1 MPSSQHHSVIVIGAG
16 PGGLGIGVL
25 LEGWRPHLVGELPP
39 RIAAYGVGEHLLE
52 HGDDLLGV
60 DMHAMVG
67 AGIKPF
73 DLFRI
78 LHHPTNEYRGRD
90 DRVIEFHQ
98 VEPVDRLMISESLPG
113 GLWNEVARNQLTL
126 SPGHWMELGPLRL
139 DVFLEETGRDIDPNA
154 LIEKKDLVPYYHWFA
169 DKTGISERGLFG
181 HRATGVNRSSDG
193 RFTVTVSE
201 HATGAKTEYTSD
213 HLVFGAGP
221 KARPRSLDVPGADF
235 PYVSDH
241 YDHWDDHP
249 GERVLVVGGGRSAD
263 WAATELYDAGRTVT
277 YVMRGDEAT
286 HRRLIDD
293 SQHLPY
299 YQRIREIIE
308 ADKGRFVRH
317 YNSRVLQFNDDQTI
331 ELGNG
336 EIVEVDHAII
346 EIGGEPAYDLLSNL
360 GPLTLVEG
368 RDNYRL
374 QLMQMVVNPATFES
388 VDVPNLYPVGYLA
401 EGMGISILGMH
412 GNVYPMAAGIL
423 RKLGR
428 LD

>member
-16 PGGLGIGVL
+16 PGGLGIAAL

-39 RIAAYGVGEHLLE
+39 RFASDGISEHLLE
-52 HGDDLLGV
+52 NGGDLLGV
-60 DMHAMVG
+60 DMHAIIG

-90 DRVIEFHQ
+90 DRAIEFHR
-98 VEPVDRLMISESLPG
+98 VEAVDWLMISESLPG
-113 GLWNEVARNQLTL
+113 GLWNDVARNQVTL
-126 SPGHWMELGPLRL
+126 SPGHWMELAPFKL
-139 DVFLEETGRDIDPNA
+139 DVFLEETGRDVNPNA
-154 LIEKKDLVPYYHWFA
+154 LIEKKVLVPYYHWFA
-169 DKTGISERGLFG
+169 EKTGISERGLFG
-181 HRATGVNRSSDG
+181 HLVTRVSRSGDGHFTIIVSEEATG
-193 RFTVTVSE
+193 E
-201 HATGAKTEYTSD
+201 KTEYTSD
-213 HLVFGAGP
+213 YLVFGVGP
-221 KARPRSLDVPGADF
+221 RARLRSLDVPGANL
-235 PYVSDH
+235 PYVSHH

-249 GERVLVVGGGRSAD
+249 GERVLIVGGGRSAD
-263 WAATELYDAGRTVT
+263 WAATELYDAGHTVT
-277 YVMRGDEAT
+277 YVMRGDEAM
-286 HRRLIDD
+286 HRRLISD

-308 ADKGRFVRH
+308 SATCRFVRH
-317 YNSRVLQFNDDQTI
+317 YGEHMSRFNDDQTI

-346 EIGGEPAYDLLSNL
+346 EIGGEPAYDLLSDL

-374 QLMQMVVNPATFES
+374 QLMQMVVSPATFES
-388 VDVPNLYPVGYLA
+388 VDVPNLYPAGYLA
-401 EGMGISILGMH
+401 EGMGISVLGMH
-412 GNVYPMAAGIL
+412 GNVYPMAADIL

-428 LD
+428 LG

>member
-16 PGGLGIGVL
+16 PGGLGIGAL
-25 LEGWRPHLVGELPP
+25 LEGWRPHLVGEVPP
-39 RIAAYGVGEHLLE
+39 RIASYGVGEHLLE

-67 AGIKPF
+67 AGVKPF

-78 LHHPTNEYRGRD
+78 LHHPTNEYRGRE

-98 VEPVDRLMISESLPG
+98 VAPVDWLMISDSLPG
-113 GLWNEVARNQLTL
+113 GLWNDVARNQMTL
-126 SPGHWMELGPLRL
+126 SPGHWMELAPFRL
-139 DVFLEETGRDIDPNA
+139 DEFLEETGRDIDPNA

-169 DKTGISERGLFG
+169 DKTGITERGLFG
-181 HRATGVNRSSDG
+181 RSVTGVSRSSDG
-193 RFTVTVSE
+193 HFNITVSE
-201 HATGAKTEYTSD
+201 NAARVITEYTSD
-213 HLVFGAGP
+213 FVVFGAGP
-221 KARPRSLDVPGADF
+221 RARPRSLDVPGAYL
-235 PYVSDH
+235 PYVSEH

-277 YVMRGDEAT
+277 YIMRGDEAT
-286 HRRLIDD
+286 HIRLISD

-299 YQRIREIIE
+299 YQRIREIIKT
-308 ADKGRFVRH
+308 DKGRFVRH
-317 YNSRVLQFNDDQTI
+317 YNSRVMQFNADQSI
-331 ELGNG
+331 ELGSG
-336 EIVEVDHAII
+336 EIVEADHAII
-346 EIGGEPAYDLLSNL
+346 EIGGEPAYDLLSDL

-388 VDVPNLYPVGYLA
+388 VDIPNLYPVGYLA

-412 GNVYPMAAGIL
+412 GNVYPMAADIL
-423 RKLGR
+423 RKIGR
-428 LD
+428 LS